1 MRLFTSDELAAMRR
15 VDAWIDRTFRLTNEE
30 RAAAAE
36 RDRDAL
42 RDARDSRQQRIR
54 DKENAR
60 RAANRDE
67 YNAKARAYYQ
77 ANRERLAAYQ
87 RAYRAKRRQERE
99 LERDAALS

>member
-1 MRLFTSDELAAMRR
+1 MNLFTPDELAAMRR

-42 RDARDSRQQRIR
+42 RDTWDQQHRRIR
-54 DKENAR
+54 DQENAR
-60 RAANRDE
+60 RAANRE
-67 YNAKARAYYQ
+67 AYNAKARAHYA

>member
-1 MRLFTSDELAAMRR
+1 MRLFSADELAAMRR
-15 VDAWIDRTFRLTNEE
+15 VDAWIDRTFRITNEE

-42 RDARDSRQQRIR
+42 RDTWDAEHRRARDKQ
-54 DKENAR
+54 NAH
-60 RAANRDE
+60 RAANRDT
-67 YNAKARAYYQ
+67 YNAKARAHYA

-99 LERDAALS
+99 QDAALS